1 MFRHRSDEPTS
12 ITDGIAD
19 NSHDGQLDS
28 NEDGDKQV
36 WPLFRGNSVFVF
48 NSQKDNV
55 KGVGAMEKKKSKSV
69 AGAKQSNRRKM
80 KRVEISN
87 NSITNYFTGS
97 SSNQTKLSSSR
108 S

>member
-36 WPLFRGNSVFVF
+36 WPLFRGNSIFVF

-55 KGVGAMEKKKSKSV
+55 NRTGAKIEKRKPKSV
-69 AGAKQSNRRKM
+69 AGAKQSNRKRK

-97 SSNQTKLSSSR
+97 SSNQTKSSSR